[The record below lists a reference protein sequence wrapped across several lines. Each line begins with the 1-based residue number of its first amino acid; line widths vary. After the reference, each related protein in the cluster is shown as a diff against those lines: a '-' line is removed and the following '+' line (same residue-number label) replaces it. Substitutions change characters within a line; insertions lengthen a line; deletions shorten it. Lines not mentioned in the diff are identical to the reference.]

1 MGGETD
7 SAWGQQFRPMPMR
20 SILPFL
26 TTCLWILGFLSQSH
40 NHVRQFNLKSLRIY
54 SERIGSFCVY
64 ICTLICF
71 PGSIVEKNPPAN
83 ARDIGDTVRSLDRK
97 DPLEEKKAAHSSI
110 LAWRIPWTE
119 EPGGVQSMGSQ
130 RVGND

>member
-40 NHVRQFNLKSLRIY
+40 NHVRQFNLISLRIY

-64 ICTLICF
+64 ICTLTCF
-71 PGSIVEKNPPAN
+71 PGSIVEKNPPSN

-97 DPLEEKKAAHSSI
+97 DPLEEKKAAHSSM